1 MSVQTFTGTSA
12 TSKRAINGSGDE
24 PAIVVDLTGDIA
36 RRRALRLALKEAT
49 ALGLKLR
56 ISGADVVCDGL
67 ELLPDRPRTY
77 ILKARNCGLLWHYL
91 GGTDL
96 DAPALELSR
105 ELGVEPMLVQSRT
118 EARQAIRQLICD
130 IRTHPGH
137 LGLDVETSPHPD
149 LAVRPWARIKTDG
162 GMYAEQPEVKDRAAL
177 SPYTANIAT
186 LQLYAG
192 GDRCF
197 VFQGDAAQL
206 VLGSHWLRRQHLVAH
221 NAGFE
226 TAFLRHRTKDYRAPP
241 TRRTTRQ
248 PIECTMQQT
257 NLLTGVAFGSKGLDD
272 AVLEFLGLTVPKDL
286 QLSDWGAAVL
296 SPGQI
301 AYAAS
306 DAILAWRLFP
316 MLRHRLRLA
325 DRDAAYT
332 LQRDAIPAVADMEL
346 RGLLLDREEHRRQ
359 CDAWAVEL
367 AEARRS
373 YQELT
378 SAPPP
383 TTNTEIQGWLE
394 TVLSPDELA
403 RWPRTRT
410 AAGLSTRSGH
420 LRRLTYIESCRPVLA
435 LLAHMKLLSTF
446 GPKLAEKIN
455 PVTGRIHA
463 SYHIAG
469 TKAGRFSCNH
479 PNLQQLPSKAAPGF
493 RRCIIAAP
501 GHVLV
506 GGDWNQVEVRAAAWL
521 SNDVAL
527 NHLYEVGRDL
537 HSENAARIAGVPL
550 ADVTKDMRSRAK
562 AVTFGTLFGQQP
574 PGLVEYAFEAYGVN
588 MSLQEA
594 EAAQEDFFC
603 AYPQLR
609 EWMWD
614 NWRACKATQE
624 VRIGVGRMVEA
635 AWELEGRIRFTQA
648 CNLPIQGICADAML
662 RAIRLVYGRLA
673 RAGIRGGL
681 VASVHDELMVEVV
694 EADATATRE
703 ILHQAMLDAF
713 RITFPGAPCTN
724 IVEIGTGHSWA
735 ELKD

>member
-1 MSVQTFTGTSA
+1 
-12 TSKRAINGSGDE
+12 
-24 PAIVVDLTGDIA
+24 
-36 RRRALRLALKEAT
+36 
-49 ALGLKLR
+49 
-56 ISGADVVCDGL
+56 
-67 ELLPDRPRTY
+67 
-77 ILKARNCGLLWHYL
+77 
-91 GGTDL
+91 
-96 DAPALELSR
+96 
-105 ELGVEPMLVQSRT
+105 
-118 EARQAIRQLICD
+118 
-130 IRTHPGH
+130 
-137 LGLDVETSPHPD
+137 
-149 LAVRPWARIKTDG
+149 
-162 GMYAEQPEVKDRAAL
+162 
-177 SPYTANIAT
+177 
-186 LQLYAG
+186 
-192 GDRCF
+192 
-197 VFQGDAAQL
+197 
-206 VLGSHWLRRQHLVAH
+206 
-221 NAGFE
+221 
-226 TAFLRHRTKDYRAPP
+226 
-241 TRRTTRQ
+241 
-248 PIECTMQQT
+248 
-257 NLLTGVAFGSKGLDD
+257 
-272 AVLEFLGLTVPKDL
+272 VPKDL

-301 AYAAS
+301 AYAAI

-316 MLRHRLRLA
+316 ILHHRLRRA
-325 DRDAAYT
+325 ERDAAYR

-346 RGLLLDREEHRRQ
+346 RGLLLDQEEHRRQ

-367 AEARRS
+367 AEARKI
-373 YQELT
+373 YQGLT
-378 SAPPP
+378 GTPPP
-383 TTNTEIQGWLE
+383 TTNTQIQGWLE
-394 TVLSPDELA
+394 TVLSPDELS
-403 RWPRTRT
+403 RWPRTRR
-410 AAGLSTRSGH
+410 AGELSTRSGH
-420 LRRLTYIESCRPVLA
+420 LRWLTHIESCRPVLSM
-435 LLAHMKLLSTF
+435 LAHMKLLSTF
-446 GPKLAEKIN
+446 GPKLVDKIN

-521 SNDVAL
+521 SYDVAL
-527 NHLYEVGRDL
+527 NQLYEDGRDL

-624 VRIGVGRMVEA
+624 VRIGVGRVVEA
-635 AWELEGRIRFTQA
+635 AWELDGRIRFTQA

-681 VASVHDELMVEVV
+681 VASVHDELVLEVHQ
-694 EADATATRE
+694 EDADSARR
-703 ILHQAMLDAF
+703 ILHQAMLAAF
-713 RITFPGAPCTN
+713 VTTFPGAPTTN
-724 IVEIGTGHSWA
+724 VLEIGVGSNWA
-735 ELKD
+735 ELKG